1 MLPSSE
7 LADNHPRIFACLLLF
22 GVPLI
27 YFARIFNYCQPRMD
41 KTTSGERLLYLVF
54 TSTCLFCSPGVF
66 NNLRSPNFVPGLDDN
81 ENAMEC
87 DCHPT
92 CADVT
97 YSTEISESNFFKSE
111 YDQTNFL

>member
-1 MLPSSE
+1 ME
-7 LADNHPRIFACLLLF
+7 IKYEGKGTCCR
-22 GVPLI
+22 GW
-27 YFARIFNYCQPRMD
+27 
-41 KTTSGERLLYLVF
+41 TSV
-54 TSTCLFCSPGVF
+54 SHIAGVF

-81 ENAMEC
+81 DNAMEC

-92 CADVT
+92 CTDVT